1 MGAAEPFWPMVEK
14 DMDKE
19 KKDYFRQR
27 LEKMLNDVLS
37 EADKTLTEMIGQ
49 NDRYPDPT
57 DRASAES
64 DRSFELRIRDRER
77 RLLSKIKSTISR
89 IDNDDFGVCDSC
101 GNDISIER
109 LEVRPVATL
118 CIDCKT
124 KQENHEKTHAG

>member
-1 MGAAEPFWPMVEK
+1 
-14 DMDKE
+14 MDKE

-27 LEKMLNDVLS
+27 LEKMLDDVLS

-77 RLLSKIKSTISR
+77 RLLTKIKSAIGR
-89 IDNDDFGVCDSC
+89 IDNDDFGVCDNC